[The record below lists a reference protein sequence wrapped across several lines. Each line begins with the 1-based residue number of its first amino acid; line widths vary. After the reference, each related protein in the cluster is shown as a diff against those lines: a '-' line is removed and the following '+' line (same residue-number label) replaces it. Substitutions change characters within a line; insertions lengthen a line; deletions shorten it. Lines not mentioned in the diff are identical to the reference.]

1 MIHLMEDEWQIQGI
15 GRSQIITANLYPFI
29 KYKKMNPVELHIDEF
44 AHKPLDTIEIDHPR
58 YKLAD
63 VIYPLFAVDGMPN
76 PYNKKYR
83 MIDGRHRLLK
93 QINSGKS
100 VFLFYVFDYHTI
112 KHYIHRC

>member
-1 MIHLMEDEWQIQGI
+1 MEDEWEIQGI
-15 GRSQIITANLYPFI
+15 GPAQIITSNLYSFI
-29 KYKKMNPVELHIDEF
+29 KHNKLKPIELHIDEF
-44 AHKPLDTIEIDHPR
+44 AYKPLDTIEISSHR

-63 VIYPLFAVDGMPN
+63 ITYPLFAVDGMPN

-100 VFLFYVFDYHTI
+100 IFLFYIFHYDHI
-112 KHYIHRC
+112 KKYIHKI